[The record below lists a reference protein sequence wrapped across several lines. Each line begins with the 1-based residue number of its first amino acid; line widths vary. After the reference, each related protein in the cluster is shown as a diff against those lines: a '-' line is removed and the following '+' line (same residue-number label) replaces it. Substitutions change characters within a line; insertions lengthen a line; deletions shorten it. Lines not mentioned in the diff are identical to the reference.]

1 MSTKETITWYPIDE
15 QLPDEC
21 ILVLIYAPILSEPIW
36 LGHYEDGEWCSLYDN
51 HLGLQIVTHWADLP
65 AGPTEEAA

>member
-21 ILVLIYAPILSEPIW
+21 ILVLIYAPILSEPVW
-36 LGHYEDGEWCSLYDN
+36 LGYYEDGAWRCVYDN
-51 HLGLQIVTHWADLP
+51 RLDPEIVTHWADIP
-65 AGPTEEAA
+65 AGPKKVTA